1 LPPLPPQRT
10 DWYLEIGYGVLI
22 GCYLLNFIIGK
33 RSNKNIAVAWYKSVQ
48 ETLEQNFSRV
58 GMTDGP
64 NSQYSVEKL
73 LKESHNVYKLK
84 ATGRVNCIGMQ
95 ATLNVRLK
103 TDYIVNNW
111 VVKEATRS
119 HYNMAD

>member
-22 GCYLLNFIIGK
+22 GFYLLNFIIGK

-48 ETLEQNFSRV
+48 ETLEQISRV

-84 ATGRVNCIGMQ
+84 AVQKATGRVNCVGMQ
-95 ATLNVRLK
+95 ATLNVRLENRLY
-103 TDYIVNNW
+103 T
-111 VVKEATRS
+111 
-119 HYNMAD
+119 